1 MGTASPA
8 YSPLSDEWCMHRFNH
23 LSPELAADLPD
34 TLARMRSMCPVA
46 HSEEYGGFWVVTRYE
61 DVVRVA
67 QDWETFSSAHGLSV
81 PSAPTHAR
89 HYPVQVDPPIQR
101 VYKRLVNAFFTPAA
115 LAPWEQPIRGLA
127 GRLIDGFVEDGS
139 CDFMDAFARPFP
151 ALSFFDL
158 ALHAPA
164 EEVET
169 VAHLA
174 STSSIP
180 NHPDAAASWAG
191 LSAWVTEFL
200 DRRRRGPVLGDMI
213 DAVLNAEI
221 EGRPITQ
228 EEIVGTVQL
237 LILGGLETT
246 AGSLGLMMLRFC
258 GHPEIAALLRSRPEL
273 VRDAVEE
280 LLRLDGSFI
289 AIARTAMRDTELG
302 GKQIRKGD
310 KVVIYWAS
318 ANRDEAEF
326 PDPDTFRIDRSP
338 NRHLSFGLG
347 PHRCVGSN
355 LARLSLRIALEEV
368 LGRLDDIKVPEAAAV
383 RFHST
388 LTRAPLHLPI
398 TFTPGPKSGGN
409 LRS

>member
-1 MGTASPA
+1 MGTVSPA
-8 YSPLSDEWCMHRFNH
+8 YSPLSDEWLMHRFNH
-23 LSPELAADLPD
+23 LSPDLAAELPD
-34 TLARMRSMCPVA
+34 ALARMRSMCPVA

-115 LAPWEQPIRGLA
+115 LAPWEQPIRELA
-127 GRLIDGFVEDGS
+127 TRLIDGFADDGA

-151 ALSFFDL
+151 AVSFFDQ

-164 EEVET
+164 EEVEK
-169 VAHLA
+169 VALLA

-180 NHPDAAASWAG
+180 NHPDAATSWAG
-191 LSAWVTEFL
+191 LSAWVSEFVE
-200 DRRRRGPVLGDMI
+200 RRRAEPGRGDIVDG
-213 DAVLNAEI
+213 VLNAEI
-221 EGRPITQ
+221 EGRPITR
-228 EEIVGTVQL
+228 EEVLGTVQL

-258 GHPEIAALLRSRPEL
+258 ARPEIPAMLRERPEL
-273 VRDAVEE
+273 IRAAVEE

-289 AIARTAMRDTELG
+289 AIARTATRDTELG
-302 GKQIRKGD
+302 GKHIKRGD
-310 KVVIYWAS
+310 KVIIYWAS

-326 PDPDTFRIDRSP
+326 ADPEAFRVDRSP
-338 NRHLSFGLG
+338 NRHLAFGLG

-355 LARLSLRIALEEV
+355 LARLSLRIALEEI
-368 LGRLDDIKVPEAAAV
+368 LGRLDDINVPERAAV

-388 LTRAPLHLPI
+388 LTRAPRSLPI
-398 TFTPGPKSGGN
+398 TFTA
-409 LRS
+409 R